1 MFFVIQAAV
10 GIAMTLHSYHNKKKN
25 QQQAIQAPPSQQQG
39 SSSWGKWAAGAAG
52 IGGAG
57 YLANQ
62 YFNKPS
68 SSPQMPPQ
76 GGYQQQQQ
84 ALPPPSYEY
93 RPTLRDPA
101 AIYHHLCEC
110 CAQKQLQAFYPPQ
123 QAHILR
129 QIAERIASSGS
140 LEQLANDWDLPDPL
154 ALDLVRLALF
164 DIIL

>member
-1 MFFVIQAAV
+1 
-10 GIAMTLHSYHNKKKN
+10 MTLHSYHKKKKT
-25 QQQAIQAPPSQQQG
+25 QQNAIQAPPAQQQQQS

-68 SSPQMPPQ
+68 GSPHA
-76 GGYQQQQQ
+76 GYQQQQ
-84 ALPPPSYEY
+84 ALPAAPPSYEY
-93 RPTLRDPA
+93 RATLRDPA

-110 CAQKQLQAFYPPQ
+110 CAQKQLQAFYPPH

>member
-1 MFFVIQAAV
+1 
-10 GIAMTLHSYHNKKKN
+10 MTLHSYHKKKKN
-25 QQQAIQAPPSQQQG
+25 HQQAIQAPPSQQQG

-76 GGYQQQQQ
+76 GGYQQQQ